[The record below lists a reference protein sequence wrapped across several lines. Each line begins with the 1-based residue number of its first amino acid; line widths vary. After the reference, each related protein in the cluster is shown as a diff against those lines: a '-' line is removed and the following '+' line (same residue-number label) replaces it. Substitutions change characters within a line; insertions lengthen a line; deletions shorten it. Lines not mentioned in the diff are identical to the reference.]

1 MKMFRPFFV
10 AAAAA
15 LLSLHTASATTV
27 VPPNFDEL
35 VDEAETIFQGTCLEA
50 KSQWIGEGTERHI
63 VTFVTFRV
71 DEVLKGTPGA
81 TYTLRMMGGTVDG
94 TTMEVSDAPK
104 FKPGNRD
111 ILFVEH
117 NGQQFI
123 PLVGIMHGRYKI
135 ERDQAT
141 GQEAVLTN
149 HGTAVSDVKNLGKD
163 EHEAVR
169 AMGKAMAPGQF
180 KAAIKAKLQER
191 NK

>member
-1 MKMFRPFFV
+1 MKMFRPLFV
-10 AAAAA
+10 AAAA
-15 LLSLHTASATTV
+15 LLAVHTAPATTV
-27 VPPNFDEL
+27 VPPDFDEL

-50 KSQWIGEGTERHI
+50 RSQWVGEGTERHI

-71 DEVLKGTPGA
+71 DEVLKGQPGA

-135 ERDQAT
+135 ERDQTT
-141 GQEAVLTN
+141 GQESVLTN
-149 HGTAVSDVKNLGKD
+149 YGSAVSDVRSLGKD
-163 EHEAVR
+163 ERETARAV
-169 AMGKAMAPGQF
+169 GKAMAPGQF
-180 KAAIKAKLQER
+180 KAAIKAKLDNR
-191 NK
+191 N